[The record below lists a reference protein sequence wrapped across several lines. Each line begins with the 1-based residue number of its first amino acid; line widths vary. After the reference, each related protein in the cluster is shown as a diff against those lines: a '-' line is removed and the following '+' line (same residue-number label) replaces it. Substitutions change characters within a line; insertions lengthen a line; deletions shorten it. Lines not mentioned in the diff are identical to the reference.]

1 MVFVDKTISIEA
13 MSDVRPRSLIYESV
27 LEALKRDLLGGALR
41 PGDRLPTVA
50 AMADRMGVA
59 RTSVRE
65 AYRVLQNMGLLEV
78 TRGRGTF
85 VAALPIEGAGVLRQ
99 FQLAD
104 RETLAH
110 LFEARLVLEPAIAAF
125 ATQRASVAEADAILA
140 TAREQERLYREGR
153 DFLEPDLRFHE
164 LLLTA
169 AHNPVVGR
177 MMSAVNEFLL
187 ESRRRTMR
195 IPGAADKA
203 ISYHLLVAFAVRDRD
218 SDQARA
224 VMEQHVRDVAH
235 DAGALPLGPSAAR
248 DRGPARGR
256 PRASRRA
263 TRPVAGA
270 IPS

>member
-1 MVFVDKTISIEA
+1 MN
-13 MSDVRPRSLIYESV
+13 DVRPRTLIYESV

-41 PGDRLPTVA
+41 SGDRLPTVA

-59 RTSVRE
+59 RSSVRE

-110 LFEARLVLEPAIAAF
+110 LFEARLVLEPAIAAL

-140 TAREQERLYREGR
+140 TARAQERLYREGR

-235 DAGALPLGPSAAR
+235 DAGALPPSPVAPR
-248 DRGPARGR
+248 HRGRSARGR
-256 PRASRRA
+256 ARASRRPA
-263 TRPVAGA
+263 ASAEA
-270 IPS
+270 IP